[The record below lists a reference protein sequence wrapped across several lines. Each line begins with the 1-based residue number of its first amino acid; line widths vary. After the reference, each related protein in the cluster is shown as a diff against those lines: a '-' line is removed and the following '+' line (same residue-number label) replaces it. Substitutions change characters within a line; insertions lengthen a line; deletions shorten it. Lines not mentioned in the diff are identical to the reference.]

1 MWRDQGAREE
11 IVELVPGT
19 CLTIPVGTRF
29 QSQSDDQNLEAVAVT
44 MPPWPGGGG
53 RRGRRALAS
62 DGGIDLLLYAAF
74 TVRFILASTIWAHFS
89 PIIMLGAFVLPE
101 VSVGM
106 TEASATRKPSIP

>member
-53 RRGRRALAS
+53 PSWSTGSGQRWW
-62 DGGIDLLLYAAF
+62 D
-74 TVRFILASTIWAHFS
+74 RFIALCRVYRPLHLS
-89 PIIMLGAFVLPE
+89 
-101 VSVGM
+101 
-106 TEASATRKPSIP
+106 